1 MTKEGFEI
9 WIYLPLPLK
18 SMPSQPTLVFS
29 CRPDLKYNTMPF
41 DYYFLINYMSMGINS
56 SKSVQLNR
64 TCSIVHVMECF
75 ILPFIPAWK
84 FAGKSIYNVLSPG

>member
-9 WIYLPLPLK
+9 WIDLPLPLK
-18 SMPSQPTLVFS
+18 SMPPQPTLVFS
-29 CRPDLKYNTMPF
+29 CRPDLKYNTVPF

-64 TCSIVHVMECF
+64 GMSWNVSF
-75 ILPFIPAWK
+75 YPSSLPGNML
-84 FAGKSIYNVLSPG
+84 GKVYTMF